1 MTQPSPFG
9 GRVIFDHLPKTAGMA
24 VQAWLAGALG
34 TRCVTANLIG
44 EHRRLIKIY
53 GGEYSV
59 IVAHLSYC
67 GEGLD
72 PRYRYITC
80 LREPLDRAISWLYF
94 VVNHHDE
101 SQLGSPWWQAQRFL
115 ITEGAELGRELEKNI
130 TNPYVEHFSSIFPED
145 PRSGLKNRTD
155 AEKLS
160 AAMSAIERYDVWG
173 LCDEFAAF
181 LNDIAA
187 LIGLPAPGQ
196 IALVNVTR
204 QRPAVTD
211 ISAKLR
217 KRLEELNRLD
227 LEFYRLLRERWY
239 ARRSDRPNGAVPGT
253 SPWLRYDTGIDRAS
267 SVPEFTLLAAVL
279 DGENAVLRGDT
290 LLFTVDFSLSTAV
303 AELISGIQ
311 IIDEFG
317 QRAFGT
323 NTTLL
328 KQTLLE
334 IKPGTHRVQYSLIAD
349 LPEGKYAAGFAF
361 LDKREQGDREL
372 AWYDKLLTFSVTVP
386 RPQASIGYCSLPVEM
401 KHVQL
406 GAPGQPAAERS
417 ANRA

>member
-24 VQAWLAGALG
+24 IQAWLAGALG
-34 TRCVTANLIG
+34 TRCVTANLTG
-44 EHRRLIKIY
+44 EHRYLIKIY
-53 GGEYSV
+53 GGEYSI
-59 IVAHLSYC
+59 IVGHLSYS

-94 VVNHHDE
+94 VINNHE
-101 SQLGSPWWQAQRFL
+101 EAQLGPTWQQAQRFL
-115 ITEGAELGRELEKNI
+115 ATEGAELDQALEKSI
-130 TNPYVEHFSSIFPED
+130 GNPYVEHFSSIFPVGSLSETE
-145 PRSGLKNRTD
+145 NRTD
-155 AEKLS
+155 PEKLS

-173 LCDEFAAF
+173 LCEEFPAF
-181 LNDIAA
+181 LKDMAA
-187 LIGLPAPGQ
+187 LIGLPAPDQ
-196 IALVNVTR
+196 ITPVNVTR
-204 QRPAVTD
+204 HRPAVAD

-227 LEFYRLLRERWY
+227 LEFYRLLRERWQ
-239 ARRSDRPNGAVPGT
+239 ARRRGWSNGTVPET
-253 SPWLRYDTGIDRAS
+253 SPWQPYNVSIDRAFS
-267 SVPEFTLLAAVL
+267 APEFTLLAAAL
-279 DGENAVLRGDT
+279 NGENAVRRGDT
-290 LLFTVDFSLSTAV
+290 LLFTVDFSLSTAI

-328 KQTLLE
+328 KQSLLE

-349 LPEGKYAAGFAF
+349 LPEGKYSAGFAF
-361 LDKREQGDREL
+361 LEKREHGNREL
-372 AWYDKLLTFSVTVP
+372 AWYDKLSTFSVTVP
-386 RPQASIGYCSLPVEM
+386 RPQASIGYCSMPVE
-401 KHVQL
+401 L
-406 GAPGQPAAERS
+406 NYLRLDTASQPFVEI
-417 ANRA
+417 